1 MIVRNEN
8 QTLENFL
15 SRCHRNI
22 SLIYNINNEL
32 MDKNKSLK
40 EHGFYNNDKLRF
52 TGGGMYY
59 SGYFNENK
67 FFNKVVL
74 SDLIDEQKNNIF
86 KIYSP
91 SRMQHRE
98 IRENEDIQF
107 DIIGSNIGPVF
118 GGKDGRYSLD
128 SNIAKAAVFEG
139 KVGIGEKA
147 VIFLKISRNNNIFEG
162 DERNG
167 IKTSDFRYVSDFCFI
182 FTNKVSSEDYYHPK
196 TYLIKK

>member
-1 MIVRNEN
+1 MKVRNEN
-8 QTLENFL
+8 QTLEKFL
-15 SRCHRNI
+15 LHHHRNI
-22 SLIYNINNEL
+22 PLVYNINKEL
-32 MDKNKSLK
+32 MDQNKSLK

-52 TGGGMYY
+52 IGGMYY
-59 SGYFNENK
+59 CGYFNENN

-74 SDLIDEQKNNIF
+74 SDLIYEQNNNIF

-91 SRMQHRE
+91 SREQHGE
-98 IRENEDIQF
+98 IRENQEISF

-139 KVGIGEKA
+139 KVKIGEK
-147 VIFLKISRNNNIFEG
+147 VIVFLKISRNNNIFEG

-167 IKTSDFRYVSDFCFI
+167 IKTSDFRYVSDLCFT
-182 FTNKVSSEDYYHPK
+182 FTNKELSEDYYHPK
-196 TYLIKK
+196 TYLIKI

>member
-107 DIIGSNIGPVF
+107 DIIGSNIGAFLTPIGALAGIMFSSFVNEHEVKF
-118 GGKDGRYSLD
+118 SFLD
-128 SNIAKAAVFEG
+128 FIKYGAIIA
-139 KVGIGEKA
+139 IPT
-147 VIFLKISRNNNIFEG
+147 ISIALLML
-162 DERNG
+162 D
-167 IKTSDFRYVSDFCFI
+167 IMI
-182 FTNKVSSEDYYHPK
+182 
-196 TYLIKK
+196 